1 MVKELN
7 RRYLLLSKR
16 DENINNAAA
25 AYLDKLRT
33 MVEAHIAEAEFSVAT
48 LAENMGQSQSA
59 LLKKVK
65 SLTGLS
71 VAELIKDIR
80 LSVAANLLI
89 QSDQVASVAYSV
101 GFNDRKYFSK
111 EFKKKFGVNPTQYR
125 ENSLR

>member
-1 MVKELN
+1 M
-7 RRYLLLSKR
+7 LLSKR
-16 DENINNAAA
+16 DENISNAAA